1 MTLQDIET
9 VERPHL
15 VPKPWGHEEIFAL
28 VPGKFCGKVLHVR
41 AGHSLSL
48 QYHRQKEEV
57 ISVYSGTARVHVG
70 PSVDE
75 LREVDLQPGDGL
87 HLRPGVVHR
96 IAAVTDLVMLE
107 ASTTELDDVVRLL
120 DDYGR
125 AGGAVADTA
134 AASAPNQTSTGSPE
148 PTGGAVS
155 L

>member
-1 MTLQDIET
+1 MTVQNSET
-9 VERPHL
+9 VDRPHV

-57 ISVYSGTARVHVG
+57 ISVYSGTARVRVG
-70 PSVDE
+70 PSLDE
-75 LREVDLQPGDGL
+75 LREVELHPGDGL
-87 HLRPGVVHR
+87 HLPPGVIHR

-107 ASTTELDDVVRLL
+107 ASTTELDDVVRLV

-125 AGGAVADTA
+125 AGAAIAGAA
-134 AASAPNQTSTGSPE
+134 AASVPNQTSTRSPE
-148 PTGGAVS
+148 PTGGAGS
-155 L
+155 H